1 MLDRKL
7 IRKDPAGI
15 REGIKHKGADFDL
28 DAFLEMDERLRS
40 LIREVE
46 QLKHARNDA
55 SQKISECKKRGEGCE
70 ELIAEMKNTSS
81 RIKELD
87 GEIKELSDSIDS
99 LALGIPNPPHETVPY
114 GTCPDH
120 NVERRRW
127 GEIEELAFQPLP
139 HWEIGEKLGILD
151 MALGSRLS
159 GRGFVVLRGDGAL
172 LARALTAFML
182 DLHIQ
187 QGYEELS
194 VPYMVTRDCM
204 VGTGQLPKL
213 EEDMYLCEKDDLFMI
228 PTAEVPVTNIH
239 RESILEGDELP
250 IKYTAYT
257 PCFRRE
263 AGSYGQDTKGLIRVH
278 QFDKVEMVKF
288 VEPGTSYDELESLL
302 EDATAVLEELRIPYR
317 VIELCSMDL
326 SFAAAKCYDIETYA
340 PGIGRWLEVSSCSNF
355 EDFQAR
361 RANIRYRKGKG
372 GKPAFVH
379 TLNGSGLALP
389 RIIATIFELN
399 QTPTGKIRIPEA
411 LSPYM
416 GGKEYLEPAR

>member
-7 IRKDPAGI
+7 IRKDSAGVK
-15 REGIKHKGADFDL
+15 EGIKKKGVEFDL
-28 DAFLEMDERLRS
+28 DAFLEKDERLRA
-40 LIREVE
+40 LIKEVE
-46 QLKHARNDA
+46 KLKHERNEA
-55 SQKISECKKRGEGCE
+55 SQRISECKKRGEDCGD
-70 ELIAEMKNTSS
+70 LIAGMKKTSA
-81 RIKELD
+81 RIKEID
-87 GEIKELSDSIDS
+87 GEIKDLAESIDS
-99 LALGIPNPPHETVPY
+99 LALGIPNLPHETVPF

-120 NVERRRW
+120 NVELRRW
-127 GEIEELAFQPLP
+127 GEIEELPFRPMP
-139 HWEIGEKLGILD
+139 HWEIGEKLGVLD
-151 MALGSRLS
+151 MAAGSRLS

-172 LARALTAFML
+172 LARALIAFML
-182 DLHIQ
+182 DLHMK

-194 VPYMVTRDCM
+194 VPFMVTRDCM

-239 RESILEGDELP
+239 RDSILDGDELP

-263 AGSYGQDTKGLIRVH
+263 AGSYGQETKGLIRVH

-288 VEPGTSYDELESLL
+288 VEPETSYDELESLL
-302 EDATAVLEELRIPYR
+302 GDATAVLETLGIPYR
-317 VIELCSMDL
+317 VLELCSMDL

-340 PGIGRWLEVSSCSNF
+340 PGVERWLEVSSCSNF

-361 RANIRYRKGKG
+361 RAGIRYRKGKG
-372 GKPAFVH
+372 GKPEFVH

-389 RIIATIFELN
+389 RVIATILELN
-399 QTPTGKIRIPEA
+399 QTPTGKVRIPEA

>member
-7 IRKDPAGI
+7 IRKDPDGV
-15 REGIKHKGADFDL
+15 REGIKRKGVDFDL
-28 DAFLEMDERLRS
+28 DSFLEMDERLRS
-40 LIREVE
+40 LIVEVE
-46 QLKHARNDA
+46 RLKHERNDA
-55 SQKISECKKRGEGCE
+55 SQKISESKKLDKDCE
-70 ELIAEMKNTSS
+70 ELIAGMKNISN
-81 RIKELD
+81 RIKEID
-87 GEIKELSDSIDS
+87 GEIKELKESIDT
-99 LALGIPNPPHETVPY
+99 LALGIPNLPHETVPF

-120 NVERRRW
+120 NVETRRW
-127 GEIEELAFQPLP
+127 GEIGELPFRPLP

-151 MALGSRLS
+151 MAAGSRLG

-172 LARALTAFML
+172 LARALIAFML
-182 DLHIQ
+182 DLHIK

-250 IKYTAYT
+250 IKYTSYT

-263 AGSYGQDTKGLIRVH
+263 AGSYGQETRGLIRVH

-288 VEPGTSYDELESLL
+288 VEPETSYDELESLL

-326 SFAAAKCYDIETYA
+326 SFAAAKCYDIETFA
-340 PGIGRWLEVSSCSNF
+340 PGLERWLEVSSCSNF

-361 RANIRYRKGKG
+361 RANIRYKKSG
-372 GKPAFVH
+372 GSKPEYVH

-389 RIIATIFELN
+389 RVLATIFELY
-399 QTPTGKIRIPEA
+399 QTPTGKVRIPEA
-411 LSPYM
+411 LSPFM
-416 GGKEYLEPAR
+416 GGKEYLEPVR

>member
-7 IRKDPAGI
+7 IRKDPDAV
-15 REGIKHKGADFDL
+15 REGIKRKGVDFDL
-28 DAFLEMDERLRS
+28 DSFLGMDERLRS
-40 LIREVE
+40 LIVEVE
-46 QLKHARNDA
+46 RLKHERNDA
-55 SQKISECKKRGEGCE
+55 SQKISESKKRGEECKN
-70 ELIAEMKNTSS
+70 LITGMKNTSN
-81 RIKELD
+81 RIKEID
-87 GEIKELSDSIDS
+87 GEIKELKERIDA
-99 LALGIPNPPHETVPY
+99 LALGIPNLPHETVPF

-120 NVERRRW
+120 NVETRRW
-127 GEIEELAFQPLP
+127 GEIAEPPFKPLP

-151 MALGSRLS
+151 MPAGARLS

-172 LARALTAFML
+172 LSRALASFML
-182 DLHIQ
+182 DLHIG

-250 IKYTAYT
+250 IRYAALT

-263 AGSYGQDTKGLIRVH
+263 AGSYGQDTRGLIRVH

-288 VEPGTSYDELESLL
+288 VEPETSYDELESLL
-302 EDATAVLEELRIPYR
+302 ADATAVLEELEIPYR

-326 SFAAAKCYDIETYA
+326 SFSAAKCYDIETYA
-340 PGIGRWLEVSSCSNF
+340 PGLERWLEVSSCSNF

-361 RANIRYRKGKG
+361 RANIRYRKGE
-372 GKPAFVH
+372 GKPEFVH

-389 RIIATIFELN
+389 RVLATILELN
-399 QTPTGKIRIPEA
+399 QTPTGKVRIPKV

-416 GGKEYLEPAR
+416 KGKEYLEPAR

>member
-7 IRKDPAGI
+7 IRKDSAGV
-15 REGIKHKGADFDL
+15 REGIKRKGGDFDL
-28 DAFLEMDERLRS
+28 DSFLEMDQRLRS

-46 QLKHARNDA
+46 QLKHDRNDA
-55 SQKISECKKRGEGCE
+55 SLKISERKKRKEDCEGF
-70 ELIAEMKNTSS
+70 IAEMKNTSN
-81 RIKELD
+81 RIKEID
-87 GEIKELSDSIDS
+87 GEIKELGDRIDS
-99 LALGIPNPPHETVPY
+99 LALGIPNLPHETVPF

-120 NVERRRW
+120 NVETRRW
-127 GEIEELAFQPLP
+127 GEIEEFPFRPLP
-139 HWEIGEKLGILD
+139 HWEIGEKIGILD
-151 MALGSRLS
+151 MAAGSRLS

-182 DLHIQ
+182 DLHIK

-239 RESILEGDELP
+239 RESILECDALP
-250 IKYTAYT
+250 IKYTAST

-263 AGSYGQDTKGLIRVH
+263 AGSYGQETKGLIRVH

-288 VEPGTSYDELESLL
+288 VECKTSYDELESLL

-340 PGIGRWLEVSSCSNF
+340 PGIERWLEVSSCSKF

-361 RANIRYRKGKG
+361 RANIR
-372 GKPAFVH
+372 
-379 TLNGSGLALP
+379 
-389 RIIATIFELN
+389 
-399 QTPTGKIRIPEA
+399 
-411 LSPYM
+411 
-416 GGKEYLEPAR
+416 

>member
-7 IRKDPAGI
+7 IRKDSAAVK
-15 REGIKHKGADFDL
+15 EGIERKGVEFDL
-28 DAFLEMDERLRS
+28 DALLEEDKRLRELIQQVERL
-40 LIREVE
+40 
-46 QLKHARNDA
+46 KHERNEA
-55 SQKISECKKRGEGCE
+55 SQEISERKKCGEDCDD
-70 ELIAEMKNTSS
+70 LIAAMKKTSA
-81 RIKELD
+81 RIKEID
-87 GEIKELSDSIDS
+87 GEIKELSDRIDS
-99 LALGIPNPPHETVPY
+99 LALGIPNIPHETVPF

-120 NVERRRW
+120 NVEIRRW
-127 GEIEELAFQPLP
+127 GDIEELPFRPLP
-139 HWEIGEKLGILD
+139 HWEIGENLGILD
-151 MALGSRLS
+151 MSAGSRLS
-159 GRGFVVLRGDGAL
+159 GRGFVVLRGEGAL
-172 LARALTAFML
+172 LTRALTAFML
-182 DLHIQ
+182 DLHIG

-239 RESILEGDELP
+239 RESILDGDDLP
-250 IKYTAYT
+250 IKYTSFT

-263 AGSYGQDTKGLIRVH
+263 AGSYGQETKGLIRVH

-288 VEPGTSYDELESLL
+288 VEPETSYDELETLL
-302 EDATAVLEELRIPYR
+302 ADATSVLEELRIPYR

-340 PGIGRWLEVSSCSNF
+340 PGVERWLEVSSCSNF

-361 RANIRYRKGKG
+361 RAGIRYRKSKG
-372 GKPAFVH
+372 GKPEFVH

-389 RIIATIFELN
+389 RVIATILELN
-399 QTPTGKIRIPEA
+399 QTPTGKVRIPEA
-411 LSPYM
+411 LIPYM

>member
-7 IRKDPAGI
+7 IRKDPGAV
-15 REGIKHKGADFDL
+15 REGIKRKGADFDL
-28 DAFLEMDERLRS
+28 DAFLEKDERLRS
-40 LIREVE
+40 LIVEVE
-46 QLKHARNDA
+46 RLKHERNDA
-55 SQKISECKKRGEGCE
+55 SQRISESKKAGKDCAG
-70 ELIAEMKNTSS
+70 LIAEMKNTSN
-81 RIKELD
+81 RIKEMD
-87 GEIKELSDSIDS
+87 GEIKELKEGLDS
-99 LALGIPNPPHETVPY
+99 LALGIPNLPHETVPF

-120 NVERRRW
+120 NVEKRRW
-127 GEIEELAFQPLP
+127 GEIGEMPFRPLP

-151 MALGSRLS
+151 TAAGSRLS
-159 GRGFVVLRGDGAL
+159 GRGFVVLRGGGAL
-172 LARALTAFML
+172 LSRALVSFML
-182 DLHIQ
+182 DLHIK
-187 QGYEELS
+187 QGYEELN
-194 VPYMVTRDCM
+194 VPYIVTRDCM

-228 PTAEVPVTNIH
+228 PTAEVPVTNMH
-239 RESILEGDELP
+239 RDSILDGDDLP

-263 AGSYGQDTKGLIRVH
+263 AGSYGRETKGLIRVH

-302 EDATAVLEELRIPYR
+302 ADATAVLEELRIPHR

-326 SFAAAKCYDIETYA
+326 SFSAAKCYDIETFA
-340 PGIGRWLEVSSCSNF
+340 PGVERWLEVSSCSNF

-361 RANIRYRKGKG
+361 RANIRYRREGS
-372 GKPAFVH
+372 KPEFVH

-389 RIIATIFELN
+389 RVLATILELN
-399 QTPTGKIRIPEA
+399 QTPTGKVRIPEA

>member
-7 IRKDPAGI
+7 IRKDPGAV
-15 REGIKHKGADFDL
+15 REGIKRKGADFDL
-28 DAFLEMDERLRS
+28 DAFLEKDERLRS
-40 LIREVE
+40 LIVEVE
-46 QLKHARNDA
+46 RLKHERNDA
-55 SQKISECKKRGEGCE
+55 SQRISESKKAGKDCAG
-70 ELIAEMKNTSS
+70 LIAEMKNTSN
-81 RIKELD
+81 RIKEMD
-87 GEIKELSDSIDS
+87 GEIKELKEGLDS
-99 LALGIPNPPHETVPY
+99 LALGIPNLPHETVPF

-120 NVERRRW
+120 NVEKRRW
-127 GEIEELAFQPLP
+127 GEIGEMPFRPLP

-151 MALGSRLS
+151 TAAGSRLS
-159 GRGFVVLRGDGAL
+159 GRGFVVLRGGGAL
-172 LARALTAFML
+172 LSRALVSFML
-182 DLHIQ
+182 DLHIK
-187 QGYEELS
+187 QGYEELN
-194 VPYMVTRDCM
+194 VPYIVTRDCM

-228 PTAEVPVTNIH
+228 PTAEVPVTNMH
-239 RESILEGDELP
+239 RDSILDGDDLP

-263 AGSYGQDTKGLIRVH
+263 AGSYGQETKGLIRVH

-288 VEPGTSYDELESLL
+288 VEPGTSYDELESMLA
-302 EDATAVLEELRIPYR
+302 DATAVLEELRIPHR

-326 SFAAAKCYDIETYA
+326 SFSAAKCYDIETFA
-340 PGIGRWLEVSSCSNF
+340 PGVERWLEVSSCSNF

-361 RANIRYRKGKG
+361 RANIRYRREGS
-372 GKPAFVH
+372 KPEFVH

-389 RIIATIFELN
+389 RVLATILELN
-399 QTPTGKIRIPEA
+399 QTPTGKVRIPEA